1 MYRTRS
7 EKSQGNTRQTGFNET
22 FLLKWSSVRKMKM
35 LISLKFKNII
45 SNVKRSS
52 SLFLVNKSKWI
63 LIAKETCSY
72 FDQIRLWVS
81 HNRIS
86 NMPEYLVSFMPR
98 KESNAKLLLYLQI
111 FNEIWEWQIWK
122 YVIFPMRL

>member
-1 MYRTRS
+1 MCRTRS

-22 FLLKWSSVRKMKM
+22 FTLKWSSVRKMKM
-35 LISLKFKNII
+35 VISLKFKNII
-45 SNVKRSS
+45 LNVKRSS
-52 SLFLVNKSKWI
+52 SLFLVNKSKWF

-81 HNRIS
+81 YNRIS